1 MKYIRKTSRDITQDF
16 SRSLLIDRGILTEDE
31 NSDWYFNP
39 TYENLL
45 DPLGLDNME
54 KGAELLLKHLKRG
67 NHIRVYVDCDVDG
80 FTSAA
85 LFINYYNKYL
95 KSTFPDVTISYHI
108 PDGKEHGLR
117 SVMDE
122 LVNNKICD
130 LIVLPD
136 SSSNDYPEHAELRA
150 MGYDI
155 LVLDHHDADHYSDNA
170 VVINNQLSKDYE
182 NKALSGVGV
191 VYKFIN
197 FFDAYRWEQSPESKE
212 EEAFIDPIF
221 DEFLDLVALGEI
233 SDMMNMNTPENRYI
247 CDAGLSN
254 IQNTLFR
261 AIVKKQ
267 CYSMFGIYEADWKDN
282 YYTSGDITQI
292 KVAFYVTPL
301 INALI
306 RVGSQSEKEQLFLG
320 FIDGDKVIPSTKRG
334 AKGEMETVAEQVT
347 RNCVN
352 ARSRQNREKDKAI
365 ELLDIQISNNCLNEN
380 KILILNAD
388 ELSVS
393 NNLTGLIAMGIAAK
407 YKKPTM
413 LGRISPDGY
422 LKGSIRGREESEL
435 KDFKS
440 FLKGSNYMDFVE
452 GHANAAGFSIK
463 ESDVN
468 KLYDYANK
476 ELANVD
482 FNEGF
487 YEADFVIQGNYSE
500 ITQLVMDIGAQ
511 QKLWGQQ
518 NDEPVIIVENITIP
532 KSQVQ
537 MIGSKKDTIKF
548 VFNGMTYMIFK
559 AQDIIDQIAE
569 TPGDTLNITC
579 AGRAN
584 INTWGGRTVPQIYI
598 DEIELKESCI
608 YDF

>member
-1 MKYIRKTSRDITQDF
+1 MKYIRKTSREITQDF
-16 SRSLLIDRGILTEDE
+16 SRSLLIDRGILPATDEDT
-31 NSDWYFNP
+31 SWYFNP
-39 TYENLL
+39 TRANLL
-45 DPLGLDNME
+45 DPLGLDHME
-54 KGAELLLKHLKRG
+54 QGYILFKKHLENG
-67 NHIRVYVDCDVDG
+67 SHIRVYVDPDVDG

-85 LFINYYNKYL
+85 EFILYIERFLRVMY
-95 KSTFPDVTISYHI
+95 PDVKVTYHI

-122 LVNNKICD
+122 LRNDKICD

-136 SSSNDYPEHAELRA
+136 SSSNDYPEHAELKA

-155 LVLDHHDADHYSDNA
+155 LVLDHHEADHYSANA
-170 VVINNQLSKDYE
+170 VVINNQLSADYE

-191 VYKFIN
+191 VYKFLQ
-197 FFDAYRWEQSPESKE
+197 FCDAMFGIEGS
-212 EEAFIDPIF
+212 ADTLI
-221 DEFLDLVALGEI
+221 DLVALGEI
-233 SDMMNMNTPENRYI
+233 SDMMSMQTPENRFI
-247 CDAGLSN
+247 CDAGLSSISN
-254 IQNTLFR
+254 QLFYE
-261 AIVKKQ
+261 IVKKQ
-267 CYSMFGIYEADWKDN
+267 CYSMFGINADQWNDG
-282 YYTSGDITQI
+282 YCRDGSVTQI

-306 RVGSQSEKEQLFLG
+306 RVGTDAEKEMLFRA
-320 FIDGDKVIPSTKRG
+320 FIEGDIEVPSTKRG
-334 AKGEMETVAEQVT
+334 CKGEMETIAEQAA

-365 ELLDIQISNNCLNEN
+365 ELLDIQISNYCLDEN

-413 LGRISPDGY
+413 LGRISPDGF

-435 KDFKS
+435 KDFKA
-440 FLKGSNYMDFVE
+440 FLKDSNYMDFVE

-463 ESDVN
+463 ESDVS
-468 KLYDYANK
+468 KLYDYTNEK
-476 ELANVD
+476 LANVD

-487 YEADFVIQGNYSE
+487 YEADFVVQGNYSE
-500 ITQLVMDIGAQ
+500 ITQLVMDVGAQ

-532 KSQVQ
+532 KSQIQ
-537 MIGSKKDTIKF
+537 MIGAKKDTVKF

-559 AQDIIDQIAE
+559 AQDVIDEIFN
-569 TPGDTLNITC
+569 TTGDTLNITC

-598 DEIELKESCI
+598 DEIELKESSV

>member
-130 LIVLPD
+130 LIILPD
-136 SSSNDYPEHAELRA
+136 SSSNDYSEHAELKA

-197 FFDAYRWEQSPESKE
+197 FFNAYWWNDSSESKE
-212 EEAFIDPIF
+212 EEAFRDFIYND
-221 DEFLDLVALGEI
+221 FLDLVALGEI

-247 CDAGLSN
+247 CDMGLSN

-267 CYSMFGIYEADWKDN
+267 CYSMFGIYEADWKDS

-463 ESDVN
+463 ESDVS